1 MKILADTHSFLW
13 FVNNDPQLSISAR
26 NLIVDPA
33 NDILLS
39 LASVWEISIKV
50 GINNKAGINKLTLA
64 QPVELFIRD
73 QTKLN
78 NIGLLNISLSDVL
91 AVSNLPRHHG
101 DPFDRLLI
109 VQSLRRKMPIISI
122 DAKFDA
128 YGVDR
133 RF

>member
-1 MKILADTHSFLW
+1 VKILADTHCFLW
-13 FVNNDPQLSISAR
+13 FVNNDPQLSTSAR

-39 LASVWEISIKV
+39 LASVWEISVKV
-50 GINNKAGINKLTLA
+50 GINKLTLA
-64 QPVELFIRD
+64 QPVQLFIRD
-73 QTKLN
+73 QTKRN
-78 NIGLLNISLSDVL
+78 NIKLLNIGLSDVL
-91 AVSNLPRHHG
+91 FVSNLPRHHG

-109 VQSLRRKMPIISI
+109 AQSLRRSMPIISI